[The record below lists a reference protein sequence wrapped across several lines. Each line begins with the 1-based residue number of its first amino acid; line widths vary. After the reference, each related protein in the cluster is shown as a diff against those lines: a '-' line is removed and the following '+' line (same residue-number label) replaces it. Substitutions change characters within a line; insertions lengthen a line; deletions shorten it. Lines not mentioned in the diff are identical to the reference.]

1 MVIFSTLVINL
12 VWLRLSIKNLEKIKQ
27 IRSFHNTARNLRLS
41 MSPNQKLTETMEDLL
56 TLDQKVQKH
65 RLVKL
70 ACLTKEHLNINYFHH
85 NNLVANQK
93 IKIYKI
99 GLTRRDQS
107 NCFKLTEILVISG
120 EKMLKYR
127 YIIMDSLMNYKEMIQ
142 FQLLLDKIILPRLL
156 KNVLMQLDKEV
167 RCNQK
172 HIVQQNQHGLSHLL
186 LQHKVF
192 QLILIKEPKILVL
205 WRINYLKVKDQ

>member
-41 MSPNQKLTETMEDLL
+41 MSLNQKLTETMEDLL

-65 RLVKL
+65 HLVKL
-70 ACLTKEHLNINYFHH
+70 ACLTKEHPNINYFHH

-99 GLTRRDQS
+99 GLTRKDQS

-127 YIIMDSLMNYKEMIQ
+127 YIIMGSLMNYKEMIQ

-172 HIVQQNQHGLSHLL
+172 PIVQQNQHGLSHLL